1 MQRGSIYN
9 VSVKW
14 IFWGGLFFG
23 VERGSAGE
31 VVRGCKGCIVRRVET
46 VAGSIVE
53 DKSWDGLIWSKLL
66 V

>member
-23 VERGSAGE
+23 VARKRGEGMQRVYCTAG
-31 VVRGCKGCIVRRVET
+31 GDC
-46 VAGSIVE
+46 
-53 DKSWDGLIWSKLL
+53 SWFEC
-66 V
+66 